1 MIEVED
7 NCLSGFGV
15 LLGYCPIP
23 QMSIFVYGMLRRNHI
38 LIKID
43 IAVFINKTVD
53 LTFGGGEGLYAVF
66 LCVYRYVS
74 WSIGTIIIPDPYEIC
89 SEIF

>member
-1 MIEVED
+1 
-7 NCLSGFGV
+7 
-15 LLGYCPIP
+15 
-23 QMSIFVYGMLRRNHI
+23 MSIFVYGMLRRNHI

-43 IAVFINKTVD
+43 IAVFINKAVD
-53 LTFGGGEGLYAVF
+53 FAIIGGESLYTVF

-74 WSIGTIIIPDPYEIC
+74 WAIGTIIISDPYEIC

>member
-1 MIEVED
+1 MGI
-7 NCLSGFGV
+7 L
-15 LLGYCPIP
+15 
-23 QMSIFVYGMLRRNHI
+23 MHRMLWRYHI

-43 IAVFINKTVD
+43 IAVFVNKTVD

-74 WSIGTIIIPDPYEIC
+74 WAISTIIIPDLYEIS
-89 SEIF
+89 SEIFWAILITLFGRSIS